1 MLSRSETFCS
11 AGKTTIGAVPR
22 QYNEISV
29 VEINHDIYS
38 KHTFT
43 VKVCNY
49 KKNKDNGQSQQFPKI
64 NCTSK
69 EVFLSKGL
77 EAAEEIQQ
85 SNSKTYERCRNS
97 ASMKDLDAK
106 FRMAFSP
113 RNSQLTLHR
122 PPQGVFIMMVP
133 TGRLRPKEA
142 SSYGGQAGSQSG
154 HLRSLTAKFKFQLM
168 AKQIN
173 NFERA

>member
-38 KHTFT
+38 QHTFT
-43 VKVCNY
+43 VKICNY
-49 KKNKDNGQSQQFPKI
+49 KKNKGNGQSQKFPKI
-64 NCTSK
+64 YCTSK
-69 EVFLSKGL
+69 EVFLSKGR
-77 EAAEEIQQ
+77 ETAEEIQQ
-85 SNSKTYERCRNS
+85 SNSKTYEQCRNS

-122 PPQGVFIMMVP
+122 PPPGGIHYDGPYGEVP
-133 TGRLRPKEA
+133 PERGIFLR
-142 SSYGGQAGSQSG
+142 
-154 HLRSLTAKFKFQLM
+154 
-168 AKQIN
+168 
-173 NFERA
+173 RA